1 MTTDVSS
8 NAVSRTESVTGLNS
22 LVNST
27 VNVTEEGFPVDCGGG
42 SKYSFHDMSIHE
54 PVTVQR
60 DELSDWLL
68 ATSDDERLPLI
79 HGAENPR
86 TVVAQLPLADDATHD
101 PNVATCATDVEVMPP
116 ERLDKAS
123 IQQSPCPASRRA
135 ILARGPGV
143 RESAEMTLVEP
154 GHESS

>member
-27 VNVTEEGFPVDCGGG
+27 ANVTEEGFPVNCGGG

-60 DELSDWLL
+60 DELSDWLF

-101 PNVATCATDVEVMPP
+101 PNVATCATDGEVMPP
-116 ERLDKAS
+116 
-123 IQQSPCPASRRA
+123 
-135 ILARGPGV
+135 
-143 RESAEMTLVEP
+143 
-154 GHESS
+154 

>member
-1 MTTDVSS
+1 MIRRPPRSTLSSSSAASDVYK
-8 NAVSRTESVTGLNS
+8 RQ
-22 LVNST
+22 
-27 VNVTEEGFPVDCGGG
+27 

-123 IQQSPCPASRRA
+123 VQQTPAQPAAVPYWPVDTGCARA
-135 ILARGPGV
+135 LR
-143 RESAEMTLVEP
+143 
-154 GHESS
+154 

>member
-8 NAVSRTESVTGLNS
+8 SAVSRTESVTGLNS

-101 PNVATCATDVEVMPP
+101 PNVATCATDVEVMPLNAWTRP
-116 ERLDKAS
+116 PSSKA
-123 IQQSPCPASRRA
+123 PAQPAAVPYWPVDTGCARA
-135 ILARGPGV
+135 LR
-143 RESAEMTLVEP
+143 
-154 GHESS
+154 